1 MARQTGLL
9 KIKGTLDNV
18 TFYKSKDGHLAKMK
32 TSLDGERIKNDPSF
46 ARTREN
52 GSEFGSIATSG
63 KLFRDSLRNITV
75 NVSDN
80 KLLTRVTQVLAKVKN
95 LDSTSI
101 RGARNVGVGI
111 GNATAK
117 ALLKGFEF
125 NSNALLASMLYKP
138 YTLVPATGV
147 ITIAGLVPATDVAFP
162 AGATHMSLTG
172 GYANLNFATGVVD
185 FKMTNIL
192 NLAINAPSTAVT
204 LTPTAVPAGTGTKI
218 YLLKIEFFQLVNGV
232 QYSLKNGSFNALR
245 IIEVL

>member
-1 MARQTGLL
+1 MAKQTGLI

-32 TSLDGERIKNDPSF
+32 TSLDGERIKTDPSF

-52 GSEFGSIATSG
+52 GSEFGSIATTG

-75 NVSDN
+75 NVADN
-80 KLLTRVTQVLAKVKN
+80 KLLTRVTQVMAKIKN

-101 RGARNVGVGI
+101 RGSRNVGIGI
-111 GNATAK
+111 ANAAAK

-125 NSNALLASMLYKP
+125 NSGSFLASILYKP
-138 YTLVPATGV
+138 YVLTGATGV
-147 ITIAGLVPATDVAFP
+147 ITVAGLVPATDVVFP

-172 GYANLNFATGVVD
+172 GYANLNFTTGIVD
-185 FKMTNIL
+185 FKMTNVV
-192 NLAINAPSTAVT
+192 NLAITAPSTAVT

-218 YLLKIEFFQLVNGV
+218 YLLKIEFFQLVNGL
-232 QYSLKNGSFNALR
+232 QYSLKNGSYNALR
-245 IIEVL
+245 IIDVQ